1 MIILFTGVPG
11 SGKTLRVVSELKKLR
26 DTEEGSQRPIFT
38 NISGLS
44 DILQCAVLE
53 LPREWYKLP
62 AGSLVVIDECQRHF
76 PPRGSGA
83 AVPEYIQLF
92 DTHRHSGLDVWLIT
106 QHPKL
111 IDSFIRN
118 LVGRHYHGYR
128 PFGLS
133 SAVWSQW
140 EQVNDNPAAVT
151 KPLTQKITYDKSIF
165 ELYKSA
171 EIHTHKRSLPWKKL
185 VALAFFAVAALGS
198 IGGALTWLAKFTGA
212 DKYVGITD
220 DTPRDPASGAGT
232 PAPDPG
238 LPAAGVPVLEYHG
251 WQKFGDKIELML
263 CLPADDAETGPGC
276 AVDLAWSDV
285 SAYEIRGVEIQI
297 LSPDG
302 HRPLFALRDPQFFLD
317 AVALGV
323 KI

>member
-11 SGKTLRVVSELKKLR
+11 AGKTLRVVSELKKLR

-44 DILQCAVLE
+44 DVLQCAVLE
-53 LPREWYKLP
+53 HPREWHKLP
-62 AGSLVVIDECQRHF
+62 AGALVVIDECQRHF

-83 AVPEYIQLF
+83 AVPEYVQLF
-92 DTHRHSGLDVWLIT
+92 DTHRHGGLDVWLIT

-118 LVGRHYHGYR
+118 LVGRHFHGYR

-133 SAVWSQW
+133 SAVWSRW

-151 KPLTQKITYDKSIF
+151 KPVTEKISYDQSIF
-165 ELYKSA
+165 GLYKSA
-171 EIHTHKRSLPWKKL
+171 EIHTHKRALPVKKL
-185 VALAFFAVAALGS
+185 VALAFFAVAGLGS

-212 DKYVGITD
+212 DRYVGITD
-220 DTPRDPASGAGT
+220 DTPGAPASGA
-232 PAPDPG
+232 G
-238 LPAAGVPVLEYHG
+238 LPAAGVRDLPELAYHG

-263 CLPADDAETGPGC
+263 CLPADAETGPGC
-276 AVDLAWSDV
+276 SVDLSWSDV
-285 SAYEIRGVEIQI
+285 AAYEIRGTEIQI